1 MSKYSEARKY
11 VLSYIGLPVD
21 IVMPYTILASVLKQ
35 RKDVIIEGIDINNKE
50 DAKAFILSFAT
61 VKKYQQ
67 QRFKERCKEYT
78 L

>member
-1 MSKYSEARKY
+1 MSKYSKARKY
-11 VLSYIGLPVD
+11 VFEVIGLPVD
-21 IVMPYTILASVLKQ
+21 IIMPYIMLAKILKQ
-35 RKDVIIEGIDINNKE
+35 RKDVIIEGLDINNKE